1 MFPVTAT
8 DGRNTV
14 VVVETNS
21 CPSGQ
26 KSMPL
31 LDEEKE
37 SGGYSTLIEHA
48 FLKSA
53 FDQVN
58 LNAAGLPEGSLAG
71 TFLPNFCCY

>member
-1 MFPVTAT
+1 
-8 DGRNTV
+8 
-14 VVVETNS
+14 
-21 CPSGQ
+21 
-26 KSMPL
+26 MPL